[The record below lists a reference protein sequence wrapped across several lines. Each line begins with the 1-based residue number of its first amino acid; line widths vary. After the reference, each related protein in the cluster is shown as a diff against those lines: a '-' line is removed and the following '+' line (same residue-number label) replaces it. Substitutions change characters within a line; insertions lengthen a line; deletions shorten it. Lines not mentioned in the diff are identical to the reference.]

1 MTNLTKANSRA
12 AEIRA
17 SLESAEADLAP
28 ARERLGI
35 AIADGDESA
44 AKSARAEIAR
54 LERLHTELSAALPI
68 AERRVSEAQAAEREE
83 QRRIAEKAANK
94 NRAKRVAQAKKVDAA
109 MAALGRAYEELLALD
124 TGGDLDGTNRAHVIR
139 RKRYSARGAFALHA
153 PTLSRVL
160 EVPVIPNAHRRPL
173 AESESGLIQE
183 FVVEPETEAEPA

>member
-1 MTNLTKANSRA
+1 MNLTKATSRA

-17 SLESAEADLAP
+17 SLESTNTDLAP

-68 AERRVSEAQAAEREE
+68 ALRRVREAQAVEREE
-83 QRRIAEKAANK
+83 QRRIAEREANK
-94 NRAKRVAQAKKVDAA
+94 NRAKRIAAAKKVDAA

-124 TGGDLDGTNRAHVIR
+124 TGGTADNRAHLIR
-139 RKRYSARGAFALHA
+139 RQRYSARGAFALHA
-153 PTLSRVL
+153 AKLSNVL

-183 FVVEPETEAEPA
+183 FAVEPEPEAELA